1 MDWIWLVNINAF
13 DWYAFQYQ
21 CDVIGIIG
29 TETRSRFWREWV
41 SKRRGDGAAQND
53 LPPVPNLERVEAALA
68 MLQAEGFERVI
79 FLGYGKGDEMA
90 INMMKSQKLPV
101 EGLILIDMPRINIS
115 DDFKALEIP
124 VLEIFAS
131 QGLLGVDKAVKQG
144 KAAMKRGAKTN
155 YPVRRTLGAYHVF
168 YGLEPML
175 LMTVK
180 SWLNASFVKPRF

>member
-1 MDWIWLVNINAF
+1 
-13 DWYAFQYQ
+13 
-21 CDVIGIIG
+21 
-29 TETRSRFWREWV
+29 
-41 SKRRGDGAAQND
+41 

-68 MLQAEGFERVI
+68 MLQAEGFEQVI

-131 QGLLGVDKAVKQG
+131 QGLLGMDKAVKEG

-155 YPVRRTLGAYHVF
+155 YPVRRTLGANHVF

>member
-1 MDWIWLVNINAF
+1 
-13 DWYAFQYQ
+13 
-21 CDVIGIIG
+21 
-29 TETRSRFWREWV
+29 
-41 SKRRGDGAAQND
+41 

-90 INMMKSQKLPV
+90 INMMKSQTLPV

-155 YPVRRTLGAYHVF
+155 YPVRRTLGANHVF

-180 SWLNASFVKPRF
+180 SWLNASFVKPRL

>member
-1 MDWIWLVNINAF
+1 M
-13 DWYAFQYQ
+13 
-21 CDVIGIIG
+21 
-29 TETRSRFWREWV
+29 
-41 SKRRGDGAAQND
+41 
-53 LPPVPNLERVEAALA
+53 PPVPNLERVEAALA

-79 FLGYGKGDEMA
+79 SLGYGKGDEMA
-90 INMMKSQKLPV
+90 INMMKSQTLPV

-131 QGLLGVDKAVKQG
+131 QGLLGVDKAAKQG

-155 YPVRRTLGAYHVF
+155 YPVRRTLGANHVF

-180 SWLNASFVKPRF
+180 SWLNASFVKPRL